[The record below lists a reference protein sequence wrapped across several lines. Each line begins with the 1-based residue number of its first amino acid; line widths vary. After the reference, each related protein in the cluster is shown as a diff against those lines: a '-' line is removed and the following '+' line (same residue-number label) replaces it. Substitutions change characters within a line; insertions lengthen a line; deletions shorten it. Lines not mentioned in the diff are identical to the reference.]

1 VTAAEAVVVD
11 TEITVRARSW
21 RLTKFRNGAIECYA
35 ATAPLTLDWTKR
47 RRGAWVKIASAT
59 LALACLGPVYE
70 LFGQVPYYRPK
81 WLGRWVQS
89 RLSLRRSMFN
99 SGADSL

>member
-11 TEITVRARSW
+11 TEITDRARSW

-35 ATAPLTLDWTKR
+35 ATGPLKRDWTKR
-47 RRGAWVKIASAT
+47 RRGAWVRIASAT

-70 LFGQVPYYRPK
+70 LFGRVPYYRTK
-81 WLGRWVQS
+81 SLRRWAQS

-99 SGADSL
+99 SGADAL

>member
-35 ATAPLTLDWTKR
+35 ATGPLTLDWTKR

-59 LALACLGPVYE
+59 FRACMPRSRIRAVRAGAVLPPEIARSLGPVAAVAAA
-70 LFGQVPYYRPK
+70 LDV
-81 WLGRWVQS
+81 
-89 RLSLRRSMFN
+89 
-99 SGADSL
+99 